1 MLVFE
6 AALLGPSP
14 LKVQPLSAVGS
25 DKVKTRKRKLLP
37 IQMLPGLLISSTI
50 WFTSSSAALSVILFT
65 LEKRCFQHE
74 IKTF

>member
-6 AALLGPSP
+6 AALPGPSP

-25 DKVKTRKRKLLP
+25 DTVKTRKRKLLP